1 MIEMKWKYG
10 VPAIL
15 FLLLFIIFSFYCA
28 SACKDIVAC
37 GNTTAGDYN
46 LLLKVRDP
54 SRPGYQVL
62 TMVPQGYAYNY
73 HHPWTGENISYKV
86 NHSYIGVATLGD
98 TIPNIVKAGM
108 CFTDS
113 GLAFGDA
120 DAITHWKN
128 PTKYAWDDFDWIRYA
143 CQTADNEEEAVH
155 LLTKDAVDKL
165 HATNV
170 PENLFV
176 VGPKKGYVIE
186 ADAIHYDVT
195 EIYDGVAVMSNYGKN
210 LWEKSLF
217 LRTIAPSFNAT
228 FQGNVQKGQVIQ
240 LGDNC
245 VYGIKLIDI
254 GTKFIEVKQVPIQF
268 NKGNIIGRV
277 FDLFSTTKIQLKNAE
292 KIGFYR
298 VRLQN
303 ITNETASIFM
313 CFEYYEWEEK
323 MMEII
328 RPSIGNITI
337 SMMMQWSR
345 LHENDLDGL
354 RGVCD
359 DHEIYPYEGSMIYK
373 LPKTRYETISE
384 GWFSANHPCSTI
396 YVPIHICNTDIY
408 EPYKTGDAA
417 VLSLNLLTIYGHNF
431 LSEPFHEVENVFIN
445 ELTLLDPIINE
456 SINENKDVSFLLTTL
471 DMGMQKQAYLTQQLW
486 LNTSKNKKSDLITPY
501 LFKIW
506 DCDFSE
512 TIENIEVVYEKI
524 QQFTEIEEIKKD
536 LLNIAISIVD
546 TRIRI
551 LEQSSE
557 EWFLL
562 KDALNEAKTCFD
574 HEKFTKGFF
583 LLQNTLNKTNQQL
596 LTYEKNQINNEENR
610 SLIESPSSNFIP
622 LSPSKVTSYVLEISP
637 NNIYI

>member
-1 MIEMKWKYG
+1 MKFKYCG
-10 VPAIL
+10 LVVL
-15 FLLLFIIFSFYCA
+15 FVFFFIIFSFHCV

-37 GNTTAGDYN
+37 GNTTSSEYN

-62 TMVPQGYAYNY
+62 TIVPKGYAYNY
-73 HHPWTGENISYKV
+73 HHPWNGENITFNVS
-86 NHSYIGVATLGD
+86 HSYIGVATLGD
-98 TIPNIVKAGM
+98 THPNIVKAGM
-108 CFTDS
+108 CFTDA

-155 LLTKDAVDKL
+155 LLTKDAVDQL

-186 ADAIHYDVT
+186 ADVMHYNVT
-195 EIYDGVAVMSNYGKN
+195 EITDDVAVMSNYGKN

-217 LRTIAPSFNAT
+217 LRMIAPSFNAT
-228 FQGNVQKGQVIQ
+228 FQGNVQKGQVIR
-240 LGDNC
+240 LGNNC
-245 VYGIKLIDI
+245 VYGIKIIDI
-254 GTKFIEVKQVPIQF
+254 GTDFIEVKQVPIQF
-268 NKGNIIGRV
+268 SKGNIIGRV

-298 VRLQN
+298 MRLQN
-303 ITNETASIFM
+303 ITNEAASIFM

-337 SMMMQWSR
+337 STMMQWSR
-345 LHENDLDGL
+345 LHDYDLDGL
-354 RGVCD
+354 RGMCD
-359 DHEIYPYEGSMIYK
+359 DYEIYPYEGNMIYK
-373 LPKTRYETISE
+373 IPKTRYELLSE
-384 GWFSANHPCSTI
+384 GWFSANHPCSSI

-408 EPYKTGDAA
+408 DPYKTGDAA
-417 VLSLNLLTIYGHNF
+417 ALSLNLLNVYGHGF
-431 LSEPFHEVENVFIN
+431 LSEPFHEVEQVFIN
-445 ELTLLDPIINE
+445 ELSILEPLIND
-456 SINENKDVSFLLTTL
+456 SFNEPDNISSLLTTA

-486 LNTSKNKKSDLITPY
+486 LNTSKNKKNDLLTPF

-506 DCDFSE
+506 EGGFSE
-512 TIENIEVVYEKI
+512 TIENINVIYEKI

-536 LLNIAISIVD
+536 LQNIAISIVD
-546 TRIRI
+546 MKIRI
-551 LEQSSE
+551 IEQSSE
-557 EWFLL
+557 GAFLL
-562 KDALNEAKTCFD
+562 KDELNESKICFNQD
-574 HEKFTKGFF
+574 NFTKGFSI
-583 LLQNTLNKTNQQL
+583 LQNILNKTNQQIIS
-596 LTYEKNQINNEENR
+596 YEKNQIHIEKNL
-610 SLIESPSSNFIP
+610 SLLELFFSPLIH
-622 LSPSKVTSYVLEISP
+622 LSYK
-637 NNIYI
+637 NIYI